1 MTTCDSPTS
10 RISSAAPATI
20 SVVVPLYNKRTEI
33 RRALASVHAQT
44 CRPAEIIVVDDGST
58 DGSADV
64 VAQMSDLGPLLR
76 LVRQPNAGVSAARN
90 RGVALAR
97 GAIVAL
103 LDADDV
109 WMPWHLE
116 SVARLSGRYPDCD
129 VFAAAYVIRTG
140 RGADRLPTVR
150 SMRRADVDDDD
161 AILEDYFTLASR
173 SDPPLCSSSVAV
185 TRHAIEQIGGFP
197 AGVAQGEDLLT
208 WARLAARFRI
218 AYCARPSAVI
228 WNAALESA
236 RPTRAPEPDDRV
248 GRELRRLLAQAP
260 AAALPAM
267 RRYVS
272 LWHRMRGSMFL
283 ALGDRRAANRE
294 FCRARRF
301 AFWSPRLLVKS
312 MMTFLPLRAV
322 HTLIEAWTRRSRHG
336 VIATATAT
344 AASYSLE
351 LPSDSLVR

>member
-10 RISSAAPATI
+10 PISLAAPAAI
-20 SVVVPLYNKRTEI
+20 SVVVPLYNKSTEI

-44 CRPAEIIVVDDGST
+44 CRPVEIIVVDDGST

-64 VAQMSDLGPLLR
+64 VAQLSGVYPLLH

-103 LDADDV
+103 LDADDA

-116 SVARLSGRYPDCD
+116 SVARLSGRYPHCD
-129 VFAAAYVIRTG
+129 VFAGAYVIRTG
-140 RGADRLPTVR
+140 RGADRLPALR
-150 SMRRADVDDDD
+150 GMRRSEGNDD

-185 TRHAIEQIGGFP
+185 TRHAIEQIGWFP
-197 AGVAQGEDLLT
+197 VGVAQGEDLLT
-208 WARLAARFRI
+208 WARLAAQFRI

-260 AAALPAM
+260 AAAIPAM
-267 RRYVS
+267 RRYIS

-322 HTLIEAWTRRSRHG
+322 HTVIEAWTRRSRHAAA
-336 VIATATAT
+336 VT